1 MRSFMLRFALLVPVL
16 GVAAGCSGQIDQ
28 LPTTPDPVITTETFS
43 GTLNING
50 AQTHFVFLA
59 ATGTV
64 TATLTS
70 LGENP
75 PSKVGFSLGTLAGTT
90 CTSNPTLYNDSAVVT
105 STLSGSVQTLGG
117 SLCARIYDTGAL
129 TASVD
134 YTFTV
139 SHP

>member
-1 MRSFMLRFALLVPVL
+1 MRAFMLRFALVLPVL
-16 GVAAGCSGQIDQ
+16 ASIAGCSGTINDF
-28 LPTTPDPVITTETFS
+28 PTTPDPVITTETFT
-43 GTLNING
+43 GELNKNG
-50 AQTHFVFLA
+50 AATHPVFLS

-75 PSKVGFSLGTLAGTT
+75 PTKIGFSLGTLGATGN
-90 CTSNPTLYNDSAVVT
+90 CTAVITNDSAVVT
-105 STLSGSVQTLGG
+105 TVLTGSVSNLGG
-117 SLCARIYDTGAL
+117 SLCARVYDVGAI
-129 TASVD
+129 TETIP